1 MKYLVL
7 QRVTNAF
14 FTGFLFSLKFF
25 LDQFF
30 IKTFSSFIYF
40 GTGNYMPDIKKFKM
54 SLIRPLNFTEIEEPF
69 LTSLINAGKIRIN

>member
-1 MKYLVL
+1 ML
-7 QRVTNAF
+7 F

-40 GTGNYMPDIKKFKM
+40 GTGNYMPDIKKIQNVINPAFKFH
-54 SLIRPLNFTEIEEPF
+54 LEIVIVN
-69 LTSLINAGKIRIN
+69 INT

>member
-1 MKYLVL
+1 ML
-7 QRVTNAF
+7 F

-30 IKTFSSFIYF
+30 IKTSSSFIYF